1 MASRSRSAQMSVRI
15 SVEELGRVR
24 RAADSL
30 GKTAARF
37 VREAISD
44 RCSAVEQQRSEAG
57 DVPSSAADDRLARVE
72 RLVLAAVAA
81 HAGLGSVAA
90 VSRAAGVSWS
100 AARRALDALVE
111 RGAIRQRAW
120 TQSWCHGTRD
130 RRAWEP
136 DVSCPG
142 FRRLWAQVERVSLP
156 TTPPPRVYEGPLP
169 AQFWALFWNH
179 PDPASLALPTDAD
192 YIANRLLNGP
202 SAHAALWA
210 SVHLAPEALRSCLKL
225 RSTQPRTRS
234 LVENALAHRS
244 TVPA

>member
-1 MASRSRSAQMSVRI
+1 MASRSRSAQLSVRI
-15 SVEELGRVR
+15 SVEELDRVR
-24 RAADSL
+24 RASDSL

-37 VREAISD
+37 VREAVID
-44 RCSAVEQQRSEAG
+44 RCSAVDEQRFEAG
-57 DVPSSAADDRLARVE
+57 DVPSSAASDRLARVE

-90 VSRAAGVSWS
+90 VARAAGVSWA
-100 AARRALDALVE
+100 AARGALDALVE
-111 RGAIRQRAW
+111 RGVIRQRAW
-120 TQSWCHGTRD
+120 TQSWRHGIRD
-130 RRAWEP
+130 RRVWEP
-136 DVSCPG
+136 VVSCPG
-142 FRRLWAQVERVSLP
+142 FEGLWAQAERVSLP
-156 TTPPPRVYEGPLP
+156 TTPPPRVHEGRLP

-179 PDPASLALPTDAD
+179 PDPASLALPADAD

-225 RSTQPRTRS
+225 RSTRPRTRS
-234 LVENALAHRS
+234 LIENALAHRS

>member
-1 MASRSRSAQMSVRI
+1 MASRSRSAQLSVRI

-30 GKTAARF
+30 GKTAAKF

-44 RCSAVEQQRSEAG
+44 RCSTVEEQRFEAG

-100 AARRALDALVE
+100 AARGALDALVE
-111 RGAIRQRAW
+111 RGAVRQRSW
-120 TQSWCHGTRD
+120 TQSWRHGTRD
-130 RRAWEP
+130 RRVWEP

-142 FRRLWAQVERVSLP
+142 FERLLAQTEGVTLSA
-156 TTPPPRVYEGPLP
+156 TPPPRVYEGPLP

-179 PDPASLALPTDAD
+179 PDPGSLALPADAD
-192 YIANRLLNGP
+192 YIANRLFNGP

-210 SVHLAPEALRSCLKL
+210 SVHLAPEALRSCLRL
-225 RSTQPRTRS
+225 RSTRPRTRS
-234 LVENALAHRS
+234 LIENALAHRS
-244 TVPA
+244 TLPA